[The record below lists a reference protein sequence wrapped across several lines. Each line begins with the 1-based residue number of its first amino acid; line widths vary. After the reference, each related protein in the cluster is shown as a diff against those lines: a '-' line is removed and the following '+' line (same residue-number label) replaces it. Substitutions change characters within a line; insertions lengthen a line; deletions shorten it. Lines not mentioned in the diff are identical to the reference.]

1 LPADKGFVTTVIN
14 AILQILGA
22 HLGLCCTATA
32 KPVFKQ
38 DPNLPRKEAFYLEV
52 DKRDLRRWIWRIKF
66 GRLRSL
72 NLRGQREQEG
82 LAPMVSLRTDGGKM
96 LASYIISGVD
106 MELQIINDSD
116 QKSSETGMT
125 KVRDSKKGPL
135 S

>member
-1 LPADKGFVTTVIN
+1 
-14 AILQILGA
+14 
-22 HLGLCCTATA
+22 
-32 KPVFKQ
+32 
-38 DPNLPRKEAFYLEV
+38 
-52 DKRDLRRWIWRIKF
+52 
-66 GRLRSL
+66 
-72 NLRGQREQEG
+72 
-82 LAPMVSLRTDGGKM
+82 MVSLRTDGGKM